1 MLIQKKGEYFM
12 AYKNYI
18 PNADAEFQNFS
29 SNFAKHQVF
38 MVDSKVVYTK
48 KMILSKLSYN

>member
-1 MLIQKKGEYFM
+1 M